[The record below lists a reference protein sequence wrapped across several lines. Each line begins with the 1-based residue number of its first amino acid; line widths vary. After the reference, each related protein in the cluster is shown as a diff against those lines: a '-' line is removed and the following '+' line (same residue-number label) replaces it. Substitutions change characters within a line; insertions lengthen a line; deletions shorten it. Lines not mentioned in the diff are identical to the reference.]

1 MNIGANARSLTS
13 LGAAALLAVCLLAC
27 GRREIEAT
35 VPTETPPANASD
47 VTPESAVS
55 DSTEADVTTGTNPAA
70 TPGNTPDTDT
80 TPGGIAG
87 ETEPGSTPTPEP
99 EVKPAAEP

>member
-1 MNIGANARSLTS
+1 MKIGSNARSLAS
-13 LGAAALLAVCLLAC
+13 LGAAALLAVSLLAC
-27 GRREIEAT
+27 GRREIET
-35 VPTETPPANASD
+35 TGPTEAPTA
-47 VTPESAVS
+47 
-55 DSTEADVTTGTNPAA
+55 EADVTTGTNPAA

-99 EVKPAAEP
+99 EVKPAVTP